1 MESLFYF
8 NNNKNYEGLEFN
20 PLLIIIGI
28 SLLVLIFI
36 LKATLIDQLWMNYI
50 GVFVALVL
58 IFYTI
63 RNTPYFNN
71 FRDYMYKMPTSQKM
85 FFVFLLLIFGL
96 YLYFKAYY
104 YIPNPSNNYLKTV
117 NGDIIGNPFD
127 MKKEIINRYK
137 GIQTIS
143 DIPQHFEQQSSYSF
157 WLKICP
163 KNFVKGMENWWTVLS
178 KGSVGTDTPYS
189 GQTPGVFL
197 KPNSNTLTITVDC
210 ENGPALGNAVDIN
223 EIPLNEWFCITIV
236 LEQSLMSVYINGE
249 LINELVLS
257 GTIKY
262 NGGNMRLGV
271 FYGFISYLRVY
282 GTALDSSTVM
292 RKYLEERKIIDNFQ
306 KSEEVNY
313 SNKNYK
319 RLKATC
325 YEIE

>member
-1 MESLFYF
+1 M
-8 NNNKNYEGLEFN
+8 NYLGAFVT
-20 PLLIIIGI
+20 LII
-28 SLLVLIFI
+28 
-36 LKATLIDQLWMNYI
+36 
-50 GVFVALVL
+50 

-63 RNTPYFNN
+63 RNTPYFTN
-71 FRDYMYKMPTSQKM
+71 FTEYMYMMPTSQKM
-85 FFVFLLLIFGL
+85 FFVFLLLILGL

-104 YIPNPSNNYLKTV
+104 YIPNPSNTYLKTV
-117 NGDIIGNPFD
+117 NGETIGSPFD
-127 MKKEIINRYK
+127 MKKDIINRFK

-157 WLKICP
+157 WLKVCP
-163 KNFVKGMENWWTVLS
+163 KNFVKGMENWWTILS
-178 KGSVGTDTPYS
+178 KGSITTENPYS

-210 ENGPALGNAVDIN
+210 ENGPALGNAIDIN
-223 EIPLNEWFCITIV
+223 EIPLNEWFCVTIV

-249 LINELVLS
+249 LVNELVLS

-282 GTALDSSTVM
+282 GTALDSEVIM
-292 RKYLEERKIIDNFQ
+292 RKYLEEKKIINSFQ
-306 KSEEVNY
+306 KSEENNY
-313 SNKNYK
+313 SKKNYK